1 MQKGKKVNL
10 KTLNP
15 ITHIGNWMEGLTKE
29 KDTSQAVAPA
39 PNSQPETE
47 QENTSQAIAPANNQ
61 TTVLPETEQEGAP
74 ETTIVTGTFVPSGT
88 TRSAMTT
95 STQTHMDHL
104 RQVVESFDEDKQGP
118 LEWAVRQ
125 FFTTLSYI
133 LPVLVAL
140 VVGTSIGDAF
150 SGPFTL
156 ASSWSIYSHVISIGL
171 ELMLPALGLSA
182 TIAFKRSLRDKSQV
196 AMFIIL
202 ALLFVGLAIGNSFAQ
217 IFLIEGHV
225 KLKADDIPGQA
236 SMIFRSFGPLIID
249 IAATIYLSVASA
261 KNLQKYLADMRQ
273 KQVAIK
279 DVNSVNNAIDEE
291 NLKAAIDREMML
303 SDMESKKNRANFWN
317 EHERLTQQAML
328 EQNRQ
333 KLIGS
338 GDSEGRGR
346 YGGW

>member
-1 MQKGKKVNL
+1 
-10 KTLNP
+10 
-15 ITHIGNWMEGLTKE
+15 
-29 KDTSQAVAPA
+29 
-39 PNSQPETE
+39 
-47 QENTSQAIAPANNQ
+47 
-61 TTVLPETEQEGAP
+61 
-74 ETTIVTGTFVPSGT
+74 
-88 TRSAMTT
+88 
-95 STQTHMDHL
+95 
-104 RQVVESFDEDKQGP
+104 
-118 LEWAVRQ
+118 
-125 FFTTLSYI
+125 
-133 LPVLVAL
+133 
-140 VVGTSIGDAF
+140 
-150 SGPFTL
+150 
-156 ASSWSIYSHVISIGL
+156 
-171 ELMLPALGLSA
+171 
-182 TIAFKRSLRDKSQV
+182 
-196 AMFIIL
+196 MFIIL